1 MTMKTKNNSKQ
12 LLRTISLLLISGF
25 LVTSLAS
32 YFVSRASLRSGI
44 AKNELPLTSDNI
56 YSEIQRDLIR
66 PVFISSLMSANTFL
80 RDWVIDGEKDE
91 KKISQYLND
100 IKSRYHTVT
109 SFFVSEK
116 TKNYYYGGGKLK
128 TVSLNDARDAWYF
141 RVRDMKEPYEINVDP
156 DMANKDTITI
166 FINYRVYDYNENYIG
181 AIGVGLTVDSVKKLI
196 ETYNDKYGRNIY
208 FIDKTGDVKFFGAS
222 IKNPEKNVFKNAV
235 DLTFKEKFDT
245 SLKTPEGFFSYRK
258 NGDLIH
264 TTVRYINEFGL
275 YLIVEQPEA
284 SKTRHIFSTLI
295 INLALCAVIIVV
307 VMLLVTRTIKSY
319 QQRIKTLEG
328 IIPICMHCKEIRDE
342 KGEWNKLE
350 HYISERSDA
359 RFSHGICQKCMDK
372 YYP

>member
-1 MTMKTKNNSKQ
+1 MKTKNNSKQ
-12 LLRTISLLLISGF
+12 LVRTISLLLISGF

-66 PVFISSLMSANTFL
+66 PVFISSLMSTNTFL

-109 SFFVSEK
+109 SFFVSER

-128 TVSLNDARDAWYF
+128 TVLQEDERDAWYF

-222 IKNPEKNVFKNAV
+222 LKNPEKNVFKNT
-235 DLTFKEKFDT
+235 LYSTFKDKFDT
-245 SLKTPEGFFSYRK
+245 SLKTPDGFFSYRK